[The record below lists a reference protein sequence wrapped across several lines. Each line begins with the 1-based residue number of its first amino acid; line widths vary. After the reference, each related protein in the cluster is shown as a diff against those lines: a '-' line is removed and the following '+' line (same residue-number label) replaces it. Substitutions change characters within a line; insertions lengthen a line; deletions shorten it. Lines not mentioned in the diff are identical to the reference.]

1 MTMRSRVLVVFAT
14 LALFAV
20 PNIARAACPELKAA
34 WATQDKVL
42 APKVDVHTLRGA
54 AAQRAVQRYQA
65 VITQAQPCVSKG
77 SVDDRAS
84 ALATISQVRYI
95 QAWLLTHDGIP
106 GDRAKAVAIAQR
118 SEKDIKAFMASHM
131 LSGQN
136 AATMDNW
143 LHFDDL
149 MINKPAEA
157 CLGC

>member
-1 MTMRSRVLVVFAT
+1 MTVRTQIFIAFAA
-14 LALFAV
+14 LALCAAPSV
-20 PNIARAACPELKAA
+20 ARAACPELKAA

-42 APKVDVHTLRGA
+42 PPKVDVHALRGA
-54 AAQRAVQRYQA
+54 GAQRAVGRYEA
-65 VITQAQPCVSKG
+65 VITQAQACLAKG

-95 QAWLLTHDGIP
+95 QAWLLTHDGIAS
-106 GDRAKAVAIAQR
+106 DRPKAVAIAKR
-118 SEKDIKAFMASHM
+118 SEREIKAFMASHM

-149 MINKPAEA
+149 MINKPGEA